1 MEIRVV
7 ASLLTHR
14 ENHCQDCLPTSLDK
28 SRDGKSHAGARNVP
42 PGRGDEESINLAK
55 IPDFPQMSV
64 KALDPLLNQIN
75 QSIHHF
81 VM

>member
-28 SRDGKSHAGARNVP
+28 SRDGKSHVGARNVP
-42 PGRGDEESINLAK
+42 PGRGYEESIYGR
-55 IPDFPQMSV
+55 DSRFPSY
-64 KALDPLLNQIN
+64 ACEGE
-75 QSIHHF
+75 
-81 VM
+81 

>member
-28 SRDGKSHAGARNVP
+28 STAGKSHVGARNVP
-42 PGRGDEESINLAK
+42 PGRGDEESIYGK
-55 IPDFPQMSV
+55 DPRFPSD
-64 KALDPLLNQIN
+64 ACEGE
-75 QSIHHF
+75 
-81 VM
+81 

>member
-28 SRDGKSHAGARNVP
+28 SMDGKSHAGARNVP
-42 PGRGDEESINLAK
+42 PERGDEESFNLAK
-55 IPDFPQMSV
+55 IPDFP
-64 KALDPLLNQIN
+64 
-75 QSIHHF
+75 
-81 VM
+81 